1 MKRTTRIV
9 AAAATLIA
17 PLMMAL
23 PHQSQSTFE
32 VATVRPYKDDATAGG
47 MVMIGGGCRGF
58 DSPAPGT
65 AGPGASG
72 TQMAIAVM
80 GGPGPGG
87 GGGAPGAGPGRV
99 ALVVRSIS

>member
-1 MKRTTRIV
+1 MS
-9 AAAATLIA
+9 
-17 PLMMAL
+17 AL
-23 PHQSQSTFE
+23 PRQSQSAFE

-65 AGPGASG
+65 GGPGAGG

-87 GGGAPGAGPGRV
+87 GAGDQGAPRNDD
-99 ALVVRSIS
+99 VVDAEFTEVKDENK

>member
-1 MKRTTRIV
+1 MKRTTRI
-9 AAAATLIA
+9 AAAAAILIA

-23 PHQSQSTFE
+23 PNQSQSAFE

-47 MVMIGGGCRGF
+47 VVMIGGGCRGF

-65 AGPGASG
+65 PNPGGP
-72 TQMAIAVM
+72 QMAIAVM

-87 GGGAPGAGPGRV
+87 GGAGAPGPGRV
-99 ALVVRSIS
+99 AGPPTTPI